1 MALTQREVEE
11 KVPASMVYF
20 MGDDELKTVL
30 KFDLLSHSW
39 TLVEEHPLEVV
50 LLAYQKA
57 IGLGDGKSVL
67 ITGGKNFFT
76 KEGSPDVN
84 LWDTEANTLKKMC
97 PMLSARHKHALVRLD
112 NYVYAMGGIGQNGK
126 TTELCE
132 RYSIKQNKWEAIA
145 SHR

>member
-1 MALTQREVEE
+1 MTQRDLEL
-11 KVPASMVYF
+11 KVPVSKLYF

-39 TLVEEHPLEVV
+39 SLVEEHPLEEA

-57 IGLGDGKSVL
+57 LGMGDGKSVL
-67 ITGGKNFFT
+67 ITGGKNFST
-76 KEGSPDVN
+76 KEGSAAVYV
-84 LWDTEANTLKKMC
+84 WDTEANTLLKMS

-112 NYVYAMGGIGQNGK
+112 DCVYAMGGIGQNGK

-132 RYSIKQNKWEAIA
+132 RYSIKQDKWEAIA

>member
-67 ITGGKNFFT
+67 ITGGKNFST

-84 LWDTEANTLKKMC
+84 LWDTKANTL
-97 PMLSARHKHALVRLD
+97 
-112 NYVYAMGGIGQNGK
+112 
-126 TTELCE
+126 
-132 RYSIKQNKWEAIA
+132 
-145 SHR
+145 